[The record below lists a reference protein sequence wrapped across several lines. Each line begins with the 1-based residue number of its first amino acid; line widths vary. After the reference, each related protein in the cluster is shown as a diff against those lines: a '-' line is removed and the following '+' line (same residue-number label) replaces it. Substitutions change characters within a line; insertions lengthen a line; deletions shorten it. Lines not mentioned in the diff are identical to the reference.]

1 MKYDAEKLK
10 LFTYQIMQKVG
21 LNKEDSELFAESL
34 IRADMR
40 GMSSHGVTR
49 LKTYSYRLE
58 AGLVDANAKIE
69 VVSDAPSMLL
79 IDGHNGLGVPTAMK
93 AMKLC
98 VERAKQTGACFAA
111 VKGGNHFGVGE
122 YFSDY
127 AANQN
132 MIGVAMANGP
142 VALAPIGGRE
152 AVLGTNPL
160 SVSIPSG
167 KYGCINLDMAT
178 SMVARGKVALAAK
191 EGRSIPEGWGIDADG
206 HPTTDPNAVKCMIPF
221 GGPKGFA
228 ICLIIEILS
237 SCLSGAATGQT
248 MGSFYDFSGKIQN
261 SGFFLGAMDV
271 GKIMDVDTFKKNV
284 DDLSDSIKNSPK
296 AEGCEEIFLPGEI
309 EQRKTLAAE
318 KDGISISDAVLN
330 ELREISEKYG
340 VPFSCELQ

>member
-1 MKYDAEKLK
+1 MTYDPEKLRE
-10 LFTYQIMQKVG
+10 FTSQIMQKVG
-21 LNKEDSELFAESL
+21 LSKDKSDMFAESL
-34 IRADMR
+34 IKADLR

-58 AGLVDANAKIE
+58 AGLVDAKAEPTI
-69 VVSDAPSMLL
+69 VSDAPSLLL
-79 IDGHNGLGVPTAMK
+79 IDGNNCLGVPSAMM

-98 VERAKQTGACFAA
+98 VERAEQSGACFAA
-111 VKGGNHFGVGE
+111 VRGGNHFGVGE
-122 YFSDY
+122 FFTDY
-127 AANQN
+127 AAEKG
-132 MIGVAMANGP
+132 MIGIAMANGP
-142 VALAPIGGRE
+142 TALAPIGGKK

-206 HPTTDPNAVKCMIPF
+206 RPTTDPNKVKCMLPF

-271 GKIMDVDTFKKNV
+271 SKIMAIDEFKRNV
-284 DDLSDSIKNSPK
+284 DELADSIKNSPK
-296 AEGCEEIFLPGEI
+296 AEGCDEIFLPGEI
-309 EQRKTLAAE
+309 EQRKTIAAE
-318 KDGISISDAVLN
+318 KNGIAISEAVLN
-330 ELREISEKYG
+330 ELREISEKYN
-340 VPFSCELQ
+340 VLFECEM